1 MRVFDADDGVELSAV
16 LSTNGRPIT
25 ADEVSLLVTQTSRFE
40 EARWVETSP
49 LPVRDP
55 GVLDLLVRFE
65 PRAEAKATSRSRHR
79 ERDAR
84 TQNP

>member
-1 MRVFDADDGVELSAV
+1 MPRGFLHVRVFDADDGVELSAV

-65 PRAEAKATSRSRHR
+65 PRA
-79 ERDAR
+79 
-84 TQNP
+84 